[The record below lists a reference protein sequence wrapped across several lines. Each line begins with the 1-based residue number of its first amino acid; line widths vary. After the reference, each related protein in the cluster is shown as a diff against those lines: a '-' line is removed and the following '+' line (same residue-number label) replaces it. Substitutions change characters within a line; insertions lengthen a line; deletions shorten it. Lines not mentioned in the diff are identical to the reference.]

1 MILNVYKEPF
11 MTSRDV
17 VNIISKHFKTKK
29 VGHTGTLDP
38 IASGVLVICTKEDT
52 KLVEVLTSSSKEY
65 IATIKLGIKTD
76 TMDITGKVIEE
87 KNYDFTK
94 DKLTIILKSFLGK
107 SIQTVPKYSAVK
119 INGKK
124 LYEYARNNIEIE
136 LPKRNIE
143 IYDIELLEY
152 NNDIIKFR
160 VVVSKGTY
168 IRSLIDDICTKL
180 NTVGTM
186 QDLIRTKQGNFSIV
200 DSNKLDDIVNDK
212 YTLID
217 YKTLFKDYR
226 IIELDY
232 NDYIKVF
239 NGCKM
244 HFDCNEE
251 KVVLTY
257 KNNFVAIYKLDNG
270 IYRMLKYL
278 INRNK

>member
-11 MTSRDV
+11 MTSRDI
-17 VNIISKHFKTKK
+17 VNIISKQFKKKK

-38 IASGVLVICTKEDT
+38 IASGVLMICTDEDT
-52 KLVEVLTSSSKEY
+52 KLVEVLTSSNKEY

-94 DKLTIILKSFLGK
+94 DKLITVLKSFLGK
-107 SIQTVPKYSAVK
+107 SVQTVPKYSAVK

-124 LYEYARNNIEIE
+124 LYEYARSNIEIE

-168 IRSLIDDICTKL
+168 VRSLIDDICIKL

-186 QDLIRTKQGNFSIV
+186 QDLIRTKQGNFSLKF
-200 DSNKLDDIVNDK
+200 SNKLDDILKSK

-217 YKTLFKDYR
+217 YDTLFKDFKK
-226 IIELDY
+226 IELNY
-232 NDYIKVF
+232 NGYLKVF

-244 HFDCNEE
+244 HFDCNEKE
-251 KVVLTY
+251 VVLTY
-257 KNNFVAIYKLDNG
+257 KNSYVAIYRLDNG
-270 IYRMLKYL
+270 IYRMFKYL

>member
-11 MTSRDV
+11 MTSRDI

-38 IASGVLVICTKEDT
+38 IASGVLIICTDEDT
-52 KLVEVLTSSSKEY
+52 KLVEVLTSSNKEY

-94 DKLTIILKSFLGK
+94 DKLITVLKSFLGK
-107 SIQTVPKYSAVK
+107 SVQTVPKYSAVK

-124 LYEYARNNIEIE
+124 LYEYARSNIEIE

-168 IRSLIDDICTKL
+168 VRSLIDDICIKL

-186 QDLIRTKQGNFSIV
+186 QDLIRTKQGNFSLKF
-200 DSNKLDDIVNDK
+200 SNKLDDILKSK

-217 YKTLFKDYR
+217 YDTLFKDFKK
-226 IIELDY
+226 IELNY
-232 NDYIKVF
+232 NGYLKVF

-244 HFDCNEE
+244 HFDCNEKE
-251 KVVLTY
+251 VVLTY
-257 KNNFVAIYKLDNG
+257 KNSYVAIYRLDNG
-270 IYRMLKYL
+270 IYRMFKYL